1 MFKKLKKKLEE
12 GEEGGMDFTPRRL
25 PGSVVRSS
33 SGDAASMAGTDSDV
47 AAGTK
52 EGDEDRSLS
61 REGFDL
67 EWYSAENSRELALKS
82 PNHVPEH
89 LKSAIAGEENRT
101 SAAELLLRGKE
112 LAQQLVLETT
122 TKRELESSVQQLSST
137 LQEKEQE
144 LGKLLTRTERLEGDS
159 IDVQLQIMELQEDK
173 AGLQKELE
181 ERTREHMKKV
191 AELESERDSRIASL
205 MEQLTLLQQAV
216 TEKDKLNKDQTS
228 QLSDMKVKVKTLESR
243 LEVYTEMPTNAAIE
257 KLYSEI
263 ADTERRLRS
272 RNFEIEVLETRLAA
286 QMKERLDEQEAA
298 IELQLRLE
306 ASCKDLTQKLEQL
319 RSEYQQSTRELEGQR
334 EEGERRDARM
344 GMLEVE
350 LQQCTHKYQQLELQ
364 CGEAEG
370 RHRAQMEEVSRHHS
384 AVMQGMEEELVEA
397 RVQISALQE
406 ELKSLQVSSCTE
418 VHAMDCTS
426 QGEEGE
432 PAILQVDT
440 CDGHTRED
448 TELESLRTEVS
459 QLQEE
464 LAEKNKT
471 IKLQLQKM
479 ADMKKALHKELKPQ
493 VSVES
498 TPAVPTPSTPKDM
511 TRVAIASEV
520 NFQYLK
526 NVVIKFICSREEEA
540 LQLICALSTLLE
552 LSPQEVE
559 HIKQYLEYK
568 SSWFGSQP
576 TPLQYQR
583 HSQKRSI

>member
-1 MFKKLKKKLEE
+1 
-12 GEEGGMDFTPRRL
+12 MDFTPRRL

-33 SGDAASMAGTDSDV
+33 SGDASMVGTDSDV
-47 AAGTK
+47 AAGAK
-52 EGDEDRSLS
+52 EGEEDRSLS
-61 REGFDL
+61 RDGFDV
-67 EWYSAENSRELALKS
+67 EWYSTDDSRELAVKS

-89 LKSAIAGEENRT
+89 LKSATAGEENRT
-101 SAAELLLRGKE
+101 SAAELLLRGKA
-112 LAQQLVLETT
+112 LAQQLVLETS

-159 IDVQLQIMELQEDK
+159 IDVQLHIMELQEDK

-191 AELESERDSRIASL
+191 MELESERDSRVAGL

-216 TEKDKLNKDQTS
+216 TEKDKLNKEQTS

-243 LEVYTEMPTNAAIE
+243 LDVYTEMPTNAAIE

-272 RNFEIEVLETRLAA
+272 RNFEIEVLETRLSA
-286 QMKERLDEQEAA
+286 QMKERLNDQEAA
-298 IELQLRLE
+298 IEMQLRLE
-306 ASCKDLTQKLEQL
+306 GSCKNLTQKLEQL
-319 RSEYQQSTRELEGQR
+319 RHEYQQSSGELERQR
-334 EEGERRDARM
+334 EEGERREARIGLM
-344 GMLEVE
+344 ESE
-350 LQQCTHKYQQLELQ
+350 LQQCTHKCQQLELQ
-364 CGEAEG
+364 CGEAEEC
-370 RHRAQMEEVSRHHS
+370 HKVQMEEMTQRHTS
-384 AVMQGMEEELVEA
+384 VLQEMEKELVGA
-397 RVQISALQE
+397 GDQISALQE
-406 ELKSLQVSSCTE
+406 ELRSLQAAPSSE
-418 VHAMDCTS
+418 GHAMDFTS

-440 CDGHTRED
+440 CDD
-448 TELESLRTEVS
+448 ITELESLRTEVA

-479 ADMKKALHKELKPQ
+479 ADMKKALNKELKSQ
-493 VSVES
+493 VSVE
-498 TPAVPTPSTPKDM
+498 PTILTAIHIPKDM
-511 TRVAIASEV
+511 SRVAIASEV

-552 LSPQEVE
+552 LSPQEVD
-559 HIKQYLEYK
+559 HIKRYLEYK

-576 TPLQYQR
+576 MPLQYQY